1 MDILDLEETGGI
13 FEARLTRITKD
24 TTADYVD
31 GSDGITY
38 HVKLETYEEDD
49 DLRVKIG
56 QMRKRASHA
65 YNIVD
70 LDIGMKV
77 MVNYNI
83 EAPEDR
89 GFWYDAKVTGLKLTL
104 TTREYLQ

>member
-1 MDILDLEETGGI
+1 
-13 FEARLTRITKD
+13 
-24 TTADYVD
+24 
-31 GSDGITY
+31 
-38 HVKLETYEEDD
+38 
-49 DLRVKIG
+49 
-56 QMRKRASHA
+56 MRKRASHA

-70 LDIGMKV
+70 LDIGMKA

>member
-13 FEARLTRITKD
+13 FEARVTRITKD
-24 TTADYVD
+24 TTADSVHGPD
-31 GSDGITY
+31 GLTY

-83 EAPEDR
+83 KAPEDR
-89 GFWYDAKVTGLKLTL
+89 GFWYDAKVTALPK
-104 TTREYLQ
+104 EYPHH